1 MRIIIAAVALTA
13 LSFLAGV
20 AGDLSAPPANAGQSV
35 TLRIPPPIPAD
46 APRAAP
52 LPVISTRSANA
63 AAPAAA
69 ASVRRAPAQEAAQS
83 RAAAESL
90 EAKPRAQRRQLS
102 ELPKVDQSTLAK
114 AKQRKRD

>member
-35 TLRIPPPIPAD
+35 TLRIPPPIPVD

-63 AAPAAA
+63 APPAAPA
-69 ASVRRAPAQEAAQS
+69 RPARVQEAAAQS
-83 RAAAESL
+83 RAAPESL

-102 ELPKVDQSTLAK
+102 VLPKVDQTTLAK
-114 AKQRKRD
+114 AKRRKRD